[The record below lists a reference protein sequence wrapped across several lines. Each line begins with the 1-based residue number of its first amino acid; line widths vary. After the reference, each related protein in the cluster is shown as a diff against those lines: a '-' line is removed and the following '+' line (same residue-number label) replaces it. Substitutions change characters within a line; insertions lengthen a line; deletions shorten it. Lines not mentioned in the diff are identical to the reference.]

1 MPGLLNKKFLEGIGV
16 ELNEQTFDALS
27 EHYEQT
33 LNERVMAEIVD
44 GLDQDQLQALHSLE
58 GGEADPLSAWLVA
71 NVPQLDEIIEDE
83 VAILLGEIAE
93 NGDQI

>member
-1 MPGLLNKKFLEGIGV
+1 MHGLLNRKFLEGIGV
-16 ELNEQTFDALS
+16 ELDEQTFDALS
-27 EHYEQT
+27 EHYERT

-44 GLDQDQLQALHSLE
+44 GLDEDQLEALHSLE
-58 GGEADPLSAWLVA
+58 GGETDLLCAWLVA

-93 NGDQI
+93 SSDQI

>member
-1 MPGLLNKKFLEGIGV
+1 MHGLLNKKFLEGIGV
-16 ELNEQTFDALS
+16 ELDEQTLNALS
-27 EHYEQT
+27 EHYERT

-44 GLDQDQLQALHSLE
+44 GLDEDQLEKLHSLE
-58 GGEADPLSAWLVA
+58 SGEADLLSAWLVT

-93 NGDQI
+93 NSDQL